1 MYKKSKILI
10 VLTIIGMLC
19 FNMNVRAASYDII
32 INESIGGG
40 SSSSGIINDAYSKG
54 AFINDTLIGI
64 RVTLVDKNGKR
75 IGDTIDYYQ
84 PQSGKSLG
92 ISGSVEH
99 KIGNSYKKQVL
110 NGAFGMSAGYNNVRY
125 IVECKTKAEC
135 VSNGLPGFDDKWKI
149 TQSVDNGSF
158 EQGFGKITGYFTAI
172 VDEFKNKI
180 EEIKNASIDEK
191 IKALSETNLGILMS
205 IHGYEWKK
213 ESIEEFCTEKQS
225 GEIYITYEPILNI
238 LVGNKY
244 AFKDEKIDFNNT
256 ISQKTLKAYADIK
269 SKDLFAKTNCTK
281 TNSEITC
288 SGLEASYI
296 DNFLNNYY
304 NNSSL
309 AFIDQYGDGTKYNIF
324 HPKQDITNYLK
335 DLSNSIK
342 NTGQKTFTAKFN
354 NNEDEALAK
363 ALSIIYYVTVMKEQ
377 SDKALKNR
385 KYFTGTI
392 TEIVEYV
399 SNLEKYEGKGYT
411 FYNIIIKD
419 TVDSFLW
426 MQNTLDGFYFG
437 VGSSNVLWSKMLT
450 SSGNG
455 INAIQIYTKQSAIC
469 GNKCIVKEISGEVS
483 KVYFNSEE
491 MTEKNNKCCYVSGY
505 DSQEDYDKVKKSLW
519 YTTTCTEAT
528 TYCSVSKITEADK
541 TCCYDLNAYSPE
553 DKEIISGYNN
563 LLDYIKNVNQSKYNI
578 CNPNPP
584 GGIPC
589 RYSVETQC
597 PNCQTKNE
605 GAIYDSVNNEI
616 ATDYDLSDTDLDCIF
631 RNPTYSTGLGNSRYC
646 PVSCVESVKYDLP
659 QDNKTFNAGRYITVG
674 KDDEGNYGSFSPIEL
689 SNEKVC
695 RIAYVDYDLFE
706 SDLSKTNNDLYIAYQ
721 RYLIEKQQSIS
732 TSARTCVNSTK
743 RFDCCLHEKRNCSTY
758 AAGVDKDGN
767 TIWRTSCGPYYC
779 ATPSNLK
786 RMTLYVTYPSN
797 SYGIT
802 NDSYTQEGYD
812 SELDSWTRAKTSEI
826 KQRIP
831 NRLSLVKTLDTE
843 LRGIVNA
850 YNRCFSVKDRMEI
863 SPFEPEVNL
872 TYRHGSYSIY
882 NLNLVKNESSG
893 ITSLNDATTLKTK
906 WTLNSFNASSETL
919 TTYPYNQYKFIGEA
933 KRIIYSALKETD
945 FRLPTEGV
953 YISVDKQTGV
963 SQMTNLP
970 TTTYI
975 GPHLP
980 VKYDSTSADNNLE
993 LDILTLGSGNK
1004 FDSKFSME
1012 CDTYKCKFNVNQS
1025 IIDCPP
1031 GRVCD
1036 SGLNVVYRPISLSN
1050 PFPDESG
1057 SGRQTGKNW
1066 CAEDDCSKNNS
1077 VVQDV
1082 ILNNRGVSGED
1093 IYFSLD
1099 PLYSVILTPA
1109 DIRWIREYNEGRDYT
1124 DFSLRKV
1131 TTEEGEKWYSEF
1143 LEQLNVTGC
1152 AYRNYNGR
1160 CREGDVY

>member
-1 MYKKSKILI
+1 MYKKNRLLI

-19 FNMNVRAASYDII
+19 FNMNVKAASYDII

-135 VSNGLPGFDDKWKI
+135 VSKGLPGFDDKWKI
-149 TQSVDNGSF
+149 TQGVDNGKF
-158 EQGFGKITGYFTAI
+158 EQGFTKITGYFTAI

-304 NNSSL
+304 NSSSP

-399 SNLEKYEGKGYT
+399 SNLEKYEGKDYT
-411 FYNIIIKD
+411 FYNIKILP

-437 VGSSNVLWSKMLT
+437 VGNSIVPWSKMLT

-455 INAIQIYTKQSAIC
+455 INAIQIYTKQAAIC

-505 DSQEDYDKVKKSLW
+505 DSQEDYDKVKKSSW
-519 YTTTCTEAT
+519 YRTTCMEN
-528 TYCSVSKITEADK
+528 TYCKVSDITEANK
-541 TCCYDLNAYSPE
+541 KCCTDLSSYSPE
-553 DKEIISGYNN
+553 DQETIYRNYGNN
-563 LLDYIKNVNQSKYNI
+563 LSNYIKTMNESKYNI
-578 CNPNPP
+578 CFPSTD
-584 GGIPC
+584 C
-589 RYSVETQC
+589 RYSIEAQC
-597 PNCQTKNE
+597 PDCQLRNE
-605 GAIYDSVNNEI
+605 GKIYDAVNDSI
-616 ATDYDLSDTDLDCIF
+616 ATDYDLSDEDLNCIF
-631 RNPTYSTGLGNSRYC
+631 KNSSYSTGLGNSKYC
-646 PVSCVESVKYDLP
+646 PVSCVENVKYELP
-659 QDNKTFNAGRYITVG
+659 EDNKVYNSGRYITVG
-674 KDDEGNYGSFSPIEL
+674 EGGTFSPIEI
-689 SNEKVC
+689 SSEKVC
-695 RIAYVDYDLFE
+695 RIAYVDYDQFE
-706 SDLSKTNNDLYIAYQ
+706 EDLSTTNENLYVAYQ
-721 RYLIEKQQSIS
+721 KYMIEKQQNITHDAPVYIHNRTAYGRFFPHC
-732 TSARTCVNSTK
+732 TSVIKPCSPCNCVAIK
-743 RFDCCLHEKRNCSTY
+743 GGGVACSTC
-758 AAGVDKDGN
+758 
-767 TIWRTSCGPYYC
+767 CGAPYCSKNNY
-779 ATPSNLK
+779 TQK
-786 RMTLYVTYPSN
+786 TTVYVSYPSN
-797 SYGIT
+797 SYGIVNEEFPIT
-802 NDSYTQEGYD
+802 ALD
-812 SELDSWTRAKTSEI
+812 SEINGLISNKYSEI

-831 NRLSLVKTLDTE
+831 ARLETVKKYNSE
-843 LRGIVNA
+843 LNGIVNA
-850 YNRCFSVKDRMEI
+850 YNRCFSVKDRVEI
-863 SPFEPEVNL
+863 APFEPEIYLN
-872 TYRHGSYSIY
+872 YDHASYSLSNIK
-882 NLNLVKNESSG
+882 LVKSETSS
-893 ITSLNDATTLKTK
+893 ITSLNDASTIKTK
-906 WTLNSFNASSETL
+906 WTLYKFNISGETL
-919 TTYPYNQYKFIGEA
+919 TTYPYNQYKFVGEA
-933 KRIIYSALKETD
+933 KNIIYSAYKEAK
-945 FRLPTEGV
+945 FKLPTEGMYV
-953 YISVDKQTGV
+953 SVDKQTGI

-970 TTTYI
+970 TTAYI

-980 VKYDSTSADNNLE
+980 VKYNSKVTDNNITLN
-993 LDILTLGSGNK
+993 IATLGSSNK
-1004 FDSKFSME
+1004 FESKFKS
-1012 CDTYKCKFNVNQS
+1012 CDEYKCKFIINQD
-1025 IIDCPP
+1025 IIGEPDL
-1031 GRVCD
+1031 
-1036 SGLNVVYRPISLSN
+1036 GLNVVYRPISLSN

-1057 SGRQTGKNW
+1057 RGRQTGKNW
-1066 CAEDDCSKNNS
+1066 CAEDDCSYNNS
-1077 VVQDV
+1077 VVQSV
-1082 ILNNRGVSGED
+1082 ILNNRGVSGER
-1093 IYFSLD
+1093 IYFDLD
-1099 PLYSVILTPA
+1099 PLYTVTLTPA
-1109 DIRWIREYNEGRDYT
+1109 DIKSIREYNKGRDYT
-1124 DFSLRKV
+1124 DFSLRKE
-1131 TTEEGEKWYSEF
+1131 TTADGEKWKSTF
-1143 LEQLNVTGC
+1143 LEELNVTGC
-1152 AYRNYNGR
+1152 AYKNYSGR